1 VNVGISTDIGQS
13 TQILNTL
20 AKCTY
25 QEIVTLISEPQSEQ
39 GQAYQTLKSLFDHT
53 KQVYTQ
59 HDPFISTTELQLT
72 ETTHVETVR
81 KANLTTFVSSVFGS
95 SDVGFFPLNE
105 YFLEIFVPDGG
116 RLLKV
121 QGGIFLE
128 LKTQAY
134 ISAMNNGDRS
144 RADLLFDLFPNDLE
158 SRLLARRPGA
168 RQLAPSEADFV
179 KRAHQRRDYLL
190 KGVNDEPLIGEL
202 PQKYRWENF
211 LRDVSA
217 YISKNVNSDLN
228 GGTQQQVSG
237 SRRVRDFFS

>member
-1 VNVGISTDIGQS
+1 LS
-13 TQILNTL
+13 TL

-25 QEIVTLISEPQSEQ
+25 QEIVTLIAEPQSEQ

-53 KQVYTQ
+53 KKVYSL
-59 HDPFISTTELQLT
+59 HDPFISASDLQLT
-72 ETTHVETVR
+72 DPAHVDIIR

-105 YFLEIFVPDGG
+105 FFLETFVPDGG

-134 ISAMNNGDRS
+134 ISAMNTGDRS
-144 RADLLFDLFPNDLE
+144 RAQLLYDLFPDDLE
-158 SRLLARRPGA
+158 SKLLARRPGA

-179 KRAHQRRDYLL
+179 KRAHSRRDYLL
-190 KGVNDEPLIGEL
+190 KEVINENVIASL

-211 LRDVSA
+211 LRDVSN
-217 YISKNVNSDLN
+217 YIGKNLNNDLN
-228 GGTQQQVSG
+228 GVPK
-237 SRRVRDFFS
+237 VDFFARR